1 MENASKALIIA
12 GGILIAILIISLLV
26 MFYGNIKNLMTANYN
41 TDITEQVAEFNKQY
55 DVYYRDNL
63 YGSDILSLANKVNDY
78 NKRQVAEEGYKQ
90 LNMSVTFKSNINI
103 KTDGINITNIIARD
117 SIWTSTQIQNLIE
130 DKTEGWNSIIA
141 DIEKNQEIKG
151 YKIQYLSGRRS
162 MELEELFKTEIA
174 SNKKYIEENVR
185 PKIDRYLSYKSAL
198 ATLKSKP
205 FKVEKF
211 EYDDST
217 GRIILMKFVENK

>member
-26 MFYGNIKNLMTANYN
+26 MFYGNIKNLMTANYSS
-41 TDITEQVAEFNKQY
+41 DETEQVTEFNKQY

-90 LNMSVTFKSNINI
+90 LNMSVTFKSNTNI
-103 KTDGINITNIIARD
+103 KTDGKVATNIIAKN
-117 SIWTSTQIQNLIE
+117 SEWTSSQIQNLIE
-130 DKTEGWNSIIA
+130 NKTDGWNSIIENM
-141 DIEKNQEIKG
+141 EKTKIAG
-151 YKIQYLSGRRS
+151 YNIQYLSGLRTN
-162 MELEELFKTEIA
+162 ELEELFKTQIA

-198 ATLKSKP
+198 ATLKSKR

-211 EYDDST
+211 EYDEST